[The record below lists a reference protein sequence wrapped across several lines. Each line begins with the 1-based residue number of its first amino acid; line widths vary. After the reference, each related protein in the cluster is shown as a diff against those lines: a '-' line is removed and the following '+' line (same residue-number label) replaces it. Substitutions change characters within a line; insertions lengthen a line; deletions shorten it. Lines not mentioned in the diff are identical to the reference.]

1 MKVLARYKK
10 TFFVLLIPFIVSSCA
25 FIKLQEDLDKLA
37 TSGTIHGKI
46 INHSQKK
53 SRMIIIVYNNKKELI
68 KYKFLQKQSDYFA
81 FILPAGERYH
91 IALFTDLNNNLK
103 LDKGE
108 PSAYWANPEKK
119 VLAPRGNILANLII
133 NSRSKIPSAYN
144 LDIRKTDKKAGDKTI
159 IRTGD
164 IADLD
169 NIIFSPEY
177 GEKGLW
183 TPLSSLEKNGL
194 GVYFME
200 KYDPK
205 KIPILFIYGIG
216 GYPQSWKSFF
226 KEIDRTRYQPWFY
239 YYPSGFRIG
248 KAGNALTT
256 IMNELHLKYKFK
268 SMFIL
273 AHSMGGL
280 VAYDFIQKSIA
291 EKRGDYI
298 KLFISISTPWKGD
311 KDAEWAKH
319 APAVIPC
326 WKDLMPGSPFI
337 KNVSP
342 DGISKNI
349 PYYLLFSF
357 HGDRKPF
364 RVNND
369 NIVYITSEL
378 RFDMQKRAEK
388 IFGFDLTHTEILK
401 DKNVIDT
408 CNAIFAKH
416 TK

>member
-1 MKVLARYKK
+1 MRK
-10 TFFVLLIPFIVSSCA
+10 TIKYLLPLFALVVPVMLSSCA
-25 FIKLQEDLDKLA
+25 FIRLQEDLDKLA
-37 TSGTIHGKI
+37 ASGTIHGKI
-46 INHSQKK
+46 SNNSNEK
-53 SRMIIIVYNNKKELI
+53 SRIILIVYNKKKGLV
-68 KYKFLQKQSDYFA
+68 KYKFLDKESDYFA
-81 FILPAGERYH
+81 FILPAGEQYH
-91 IALFTDLNNNLK
+91 IALFEDLNNNLK

-108 PSAYWANPEKK
+108 PGGYWSNPDKK
-119 VLAPRGNILANLII
+119 VLTPRGNIQVNLTI
-133 NSRSKIPSAYN
+133 NSKVRIPSAYN
-144 LDIRKTDKKAGDKTI
+144 LDIKKTDKKSGDKTI
-159 IRTGD
+159 ISTGD

-169 NIIFSPEY
+169 NIIFSHEY

-216 GYPQSWKSFF
+216 GYPQSWETFF

-256 IMNELHLKYKFK
+256 IMNELHLKYQFK

-280 VAYDFIQKSIA
+280 VAYDFLQKSIA
-291 EKRGDYI
+291 AKRGDYI
-298 KLFISISTPWKGD
+298 KLLITISTPWKGD

-337 KNVSP
+337 EKVSP

-364 RVNND
+364 RMNND
-369 NIVYITSEL
+369 NIVYLASEL
-378 RFDMQKRAEK
+378 RFDMQQRAEK

-401 DKNVIDT
+401 DKDVIET
-408 CNAIFAKH
+408 CNTIFALH